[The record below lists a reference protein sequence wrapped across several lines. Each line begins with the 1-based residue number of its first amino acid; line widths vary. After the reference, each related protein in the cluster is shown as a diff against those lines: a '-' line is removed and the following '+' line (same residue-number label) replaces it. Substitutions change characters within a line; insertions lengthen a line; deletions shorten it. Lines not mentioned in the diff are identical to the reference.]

1 MILDVFY
8 LNVLKLVDFFFF
20 FYESIRVYKKLG
32 GEVRNSKNG

>member
-20 FYESIRVYKKLG
+20 FYELICVYKKLG
-32 GEVRNSKNG
+32 GEV